1 MGGNLFKLGRLPK
14 AAYLEIEGELRQYLD
29 QKLGDLYRIPR
40 YYRDKPDFGDVD
52 IIVSD
57 AAIQTTWQDL
67 RMELSKDLGIQEHK
81 SLGSVFSTVYQNFQ
95 VDFFYREHRY
105 FDSTYNYLSFND
117 VGNILGKIFKRFNLK
132 YGEQGLLYVFRR
144 ADGHFQKDLE
154 VSQDFERIFAFL
166 QLDYAH
172 WLRGFDTLDE
182 LFRWVTASP
191 YFSVYP
197 YQEQDSTTTQRV
209 KERTTMRRFVEWLE
223 ERGISQQFEFESDR
237 DAYLP
242 MIAGFFPE
250 GSLLEKIELERQRE
264 AYLLRLREK
273 YSGQVI
279 MRLFPDLQGKEL
291 GDFIRSFEGQWEDH
305 EAVLAGMEAQ
315 DIHKLL
321 IQFRK
326 AGEKSSPAGSSHE
339 KP

>member
-14 AAYLEIEGELRQYLD
+14 AEYLETEGELRQYLD

-67 RMELSKDLGIQEHK
+67 RIDLVVDLGIQEHK

-132 YGEQGLLYVFRR
+132 YGEQGLQYVFRR
-144 ADGHFQKDLE
+144 ADNHFQKDLE

-166 QLDYAH
+166 QLDYAN

-182 LFRWVTASP
+182 LFRWATASP
-191 YFSVYP
+191 YFSIHP
-197 YQEQDSTTTQRV
+197 YQEQDTTTSQRV

-223 ERGISQQFEFESDR
+223 EQRISQKFEFAADR
-237 DAYLP
+237 DFYLP
-242 MIAGFFPE
+242 MIAAFFPE
-250 GSLLEKIELERQRE
+250 GNLLEKIELERRRE
-264 AYLLRLREK
+264 VYVLQLREK

-279 MRLFPDLQGKEL
+279 MRLFPDLQGKAL
-291 GDFIRSFEGQWEDH
+291 GDFMRSFEAQWVDH
-305 EAVLAGMEAQ
+305 EAVLAGMDADEIAEQ
-315 DIHKLL
+315 LSRFKV
-321 IQFRK
+321 
-326 AGEKSSPAGSSHE
+326 SH
-339 KP
+339 

>member
-14 AAYLEIEGELRQYLD
+14 AEYLEIEGELRQYLD

-67 RMELSKDLGIQEHK
+67 RMDLVKDLGIQEHK

-105 FDSTYNYLSFND
+105 FDSTFGYLSFND

-132 YGEQGLLYVFRR
+132 YGEQGLQYVFRR

-172 WLRGFDTLDE
+172 WLHGFDTLDE
-182 LFRWVTASP
+182 LFRWATASP
-191 YFSVYP
+191 YFSIQP
-197 YQEQDSTTTQRV
+197 YQEQDATTTQRV

-223 ERGISQQFEFESDR
+223 EQRISQKFDFEADR
-237 DAYLP
+237 DFYMP
-242 MIAGFFPE
+242 MIAAFFPE
-250 GSLLEKIELERQRE
+250 AHLLEKIELERQRE
-264 AYLLRLREK
+264 AYVLQLREK

-279 MRLFPDLQGKEL
+279 MRLFPDLQGKVL
-291 GDFIRSFEGQWEDH
+291 GDFMRSFEAQWADH
-305 EAVLAGMEAQ
+305 EAVLAGI
-315 DIHKLL
+315 D
-321 IQFRK
+321 
-326 AGEKSSPAGSSHE
+326 AGEIVARLSRFKASY
-339 KP
+339 

>member
-14 AAYLEIEGELRQYLD
+14 AEYLEIEGELRQYLD

-57 AAIQTTWQDL
+57 AAIQSTWQDL
-67 RMELSKDLGIQEHK
+67 RMELIVDLGIQQHK

-95 VDFFYREHRY
+95 ADFFYREHRY
-105 FDSTYNYLSFND
+105 FESTYNYLSFND

-182 LFRWVTASP
+182 LFRWTTASP
-191 YFSVYP
+191 YFSVHP
-197 YQEQDSTTTQRV
+197 YQEQDPTTTQRV
-209 KERTTMRRFVEWLE
+209 KERTTMRRFVAWLE
-223 ERGISQQFEFESDR
+223 EKHISQKYEFETDR

-242 MIAGFFPE
+242 MIAAFFPE
-250 GSLLEKIELERQRE
+250 GNLLEKIELERQRE
-264 AYLLRLREK
+264 VYVLRLREK

-279 MRLFPDLQGKEL
+279 MKLFPELQGKAL
-291 GDFIRSFEGQWEDH
+291 GDFMRSFEAQWVDH
-305 EAVLAGMEAQ
+305 EAILAEMDAGGIVEQ
-315 DIHKLL
+315 LRR
-321 IQFRK
+321 FK
-326 AGEKSSPAGSSHE
+326 ANY
-339 KP
+339 

>member
-14 AAYLEIEGELRQYLD
+14 AEYLEIEGELRQYLD

-67 RMELSKDLGIQEHK
+67 RLELTKDLGIHEHK
-81 SLGSVFSTVYQNFQ
+81 SLGSVFSTVYRNFQ
-95 VDFFYREHRY
+95 VDFFYREQRY

-144 ADGHFQKDLE
+144 SDGHYQKDLE
-154 VSQDFERIFAFL
+154 VSQDFERIFTFL

-172 WLRGFDTLDE
+172 WERGFDTLDE
-182 LFRWVTASP
+182 LFSWATASP
-191 YFSVYP
+191 YFSIHP
-197 YQEQDSTTTQRV
+197 YQEQDATTTQRV
-209 KERTTMRRFVEWLE
+209 KERTTMRRFVQWLE
-223 ERGISQQFEFESDR
+223 ERGISQRFEFVADR
-237 DAYLP
+237 DFYLP
-242 MIAGFFPE
+242 MIAAFFPE
-250 GSLLEKIELERQRE
+250 GNLLGKIGQERQRE
-264 AYLLRLREK
+264 AYVLQLREK

-279 MRLFPDLQGKEL
+279 MRLFPDLQGKAL
-291 GDFIRSFEGQWEDH
+291 GDFMRSFEAQWVDH
-305 EAVLAGMEAQ
+305 EAVLAGMEPSEIVEQ
-315 DIHKLL
+315 LSW
-321 IQFRK
+321 FK
-326 AGEKSSPAGSSHE
+326 ATY
-339 KP
+339 

>member
-14 AAYLEIEGELRQYLD
+14 AEYLKVETDLRGYLD
-29 QKLGDLYRIPR
+29 QKLGNLYRIPR

-57 AAIQTTWQDL
+57 AAIQSTWQDL
-67 RMELSKDLGIQEHK
+67 RVELIKDLGIQQHK

-132 YGEQGLLYVFRR
+132 YGEQGLQYVFRR

-166 QLDYAH
+166 QLDFAH
-172 WLRGFDTLDE
+172 WVRGFDTLDE
-182 LFRWVTASP
+182 LFRWATASP
-191 YFSVYP
+191 YFSIQP
-197 YQEQDSTTTQRV
+197 YLEQDSTTSQRV
-209 KERTTMRRFVEWLE
+209 KERTTMRRFVAWLE
-223 ERGISQQFEFESDR
+223 EQGVSQKFEFAADR
-237 DAYLP
+237 DFYLP
-242 MIAGFFPE
+242 MIAAFFPE
-250 GSLLEKIELERQRE
+250 GGLLEKIELERQRE
-264 AYLLRLREK
+264 VYVLQLREK

-279 MRLFPDLQGKEL
+279 MRLFPDLQGKVL
-291 GDFIRSFEGQWEDH
+291 GDFMRSFEAQWEDH
-305 EAVLAGMEAQ
+305 EAILAEMDAQ
-315 DIHKLL
+315 EILAQLTRFK
-321 IQFRK
+321 K
-326 AGEKSSPAGSSHE
+326 AGEKNSPSGNSYE